1 MQDLSYGGGEEN
13 VNGQPP
19 HDSDVKQQP
28 RMDDTQPSDKD
39 ALTEDAWE
47 IRVTIEIKCKLAR
60 PWQVSGY
67 LATYR
72 YDAFN

>member
-19 HDSDVKQQP
+19 HDSDVKEQP

-39 ALTEDAWE
+39 ALTEDA
-47 IRVTIEIKCKLAR
+47 
-60 PWQVSGY
+60 
-67 LATYR
+67 
-72 YDAFN
+72 